1 VRVKLSNFRRIHD
14 SRLDPD
20 LTLKFKH
27 KSNKRF
33 KASCLCR
40 AIQTHVDDIDLSEIR
55 NAWQTDTPLGND
67 YFRQKVESKLG
78 CKVEQ
83 SRRSRPKLKSNQSVD
98 IL

>member
-1 VRVKLSNFRRIHD
+1 
-14 SRLDPD
+14 
-20 LTLKFKH
+20 
-27 KSNKRF
+27 
-33 KASCLCR
+33 
-40 AIQTHVDDIDLSEIR
+40 
-55 NAWQTDTPLGND
+55 LGND